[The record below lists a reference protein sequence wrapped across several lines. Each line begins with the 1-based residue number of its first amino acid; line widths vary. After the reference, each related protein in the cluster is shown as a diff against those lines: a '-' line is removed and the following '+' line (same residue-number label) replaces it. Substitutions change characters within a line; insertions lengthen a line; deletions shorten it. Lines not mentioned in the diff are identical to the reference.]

1 MYFKAESFWLPLI
14 DKGGIESEL
23 LMIAPISLS
32 GSIILAIG
40 RFESDSSPQSI
51 ESKFCALKSPVINR
65 IEVPELPKF
74 RGFKEGLKPFIPTPL
89 ITTLEPSLSILTP
102 ISLNAF
108 NVARVSSPSKK
119 PDTFVTPFAIEPSII
134 ERCEID
140 LSPGTLIEPLKKSP
154 GEAIKLA
161 I

>member
-1 MYFKAESFWLPLI
+1 
-14 DKGGIESEL
+14 
-23 LMIAPISLS
+23 
-32 GSIILAIG
+32 
-40 RFESDSSPQSI
+40 
-51 ESKFCALKSPVINR
+51 
-65 IEVPELPKF
+65 VPELPRF
-74 RGFKEGLKPFIPTPL
+74 SGFKEGLKPFMPTPL
-89 ITTLEPSLSILTP
+89 MTTLEPSLSILTP

-108 NVARVSSPSKK
+108 KVARLSSPSKK

>member
-1 MYFKAESFWLPLI
+1 
-14 DKGGIESEL
+14 
-23 LMIAPISLS
+23 MIAPISLS
-32 GSIILAIG
+32 GSIILDIG
-40 RFESDSSPQSI
+40 RFESDSSPQRI
-51 ESKFCALKSPVINR
+51 ESKLCALKSPVINR
-65 IEVPELPKF
+65 IEVPELPKS

-140 LSPGTLIEPLKKSP
+140 LSPGTLIEPFKNSL
-154 GEAIKLA
+154 GEAIKLG